1 MEFKL
6 ASDHDSGPP
15 STAGDLLG
23 LYLEKR
29 ANLVR
34 FFAARLGARAAAED
48 LAQDLY
54 LKIAALPA
62 DEPVQN
68 PNALL
73 YRMGANL
80 MLDHLRQDRRAA
92 AREGAWR
99 ETVTLR
105 IGAEDVQDEPSVE
118 DAIGDRQRLAQ
129 LLAGLQDLPPRMR
142 QAFQLHKLQ
151 GLSHAET
158 ARAMGVSVSAVEKHI
173 SGALKAL
180 LARLG

>member
-6 ASDHDSGPP
+6 ASDQDSGPAT
-15 STAGDLLG
+15 TAEDLLG

-29 ANLVR
+29 DNLVR
-34 FFAARLGARAAAED
+34 FFAARLGARAPAED
-48 LAQDLY
+48 LAQELY

-62 DEPVQN
+62 NEPVQN
-68 PNALL
+68 PAALL

-80 MLDHLRQDRRAA
+80 MLDRLRQERRSA

-99 ETVTLR
+99 EVAVTRL
-105 IGAEDVQDEPSVE
+105 GGEDVQDEPAADE
-118 DAIGDRQRLAQ
+118 AIAGRQRLSQ
-129 LLAGLQDLPPRMR
+129 LVAGLDALPPRMR
-142 QAFQLHKLQ
+142 EAFQLHKLQ